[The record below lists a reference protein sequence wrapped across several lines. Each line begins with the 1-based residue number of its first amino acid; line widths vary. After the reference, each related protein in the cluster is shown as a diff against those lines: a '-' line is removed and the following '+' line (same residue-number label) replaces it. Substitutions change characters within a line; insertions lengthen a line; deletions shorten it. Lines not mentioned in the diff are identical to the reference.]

1 MARPKVVYWNNQ
13 PSPYLVER
21 LNAVMARGSIDL
33 EAWFNVER
41 TSERS
46 WKVDSSQWRFP
57 ARYIPQR
64 PLLGQRLH
72 LPFAELKAVR
82 PDVFISLYDRPHF
95 ALGSLAARAS
105 AQRTAFRVLPNYDTW
120 SERTWWREVGK
131 HVVFRALDAAKVP
144 GPQGRALTVA
154 YGLPAERA
162 HKVQQSIDV
171 PHYASA
177 RQMTPEE
184 RQRRRAEL
192 GLQGCTF
199 IYVGRIW
206 QGKGLDDLVQ
216 AYIALCQ
223 RHDDVSL
230 LLVGNGVDEAR
241 YRAMTEGVPGVVFG
255 GYVQGQDL
263 PQVYALADVLVFPT
277 LGDPHGLVVEE
288 AFAAGLPVICTENAG
303 DIRLRLPDGEAGY
316 VVPIQDAAT
325 LAERMGRLAADPAL
339 RQRMAE
345 RAWQIVQPQAHEAYA
360 RDFEAFVEAVL
371 RTPPR
376 RTPVAWFAR
385 AVGGLLLASSSDSPA
400 PLVQAVQA
408 QAAPPV

>member
-1 MARPKVVYWNNQ
+1 MAKPKVVYWNNQ

-21 LNAVMARGSIDL
+21 LNAVVARGNLEL

-46 WKVDSSQWRFP
+46 WKVDPATWRFA

-64 PLLGQRLH
+64 AFLGQALH

-95 ALGSLAARAS
+95 ALGSLAARA
-105 AQRTAFRVLPNYDTW
+105 AARRTAFRVLPNYDTW
-120 SERTWWREVGK
+120 SERTWWREIGK
-131 HVVFRALDAAKVP
+131 HWLFRALDAAKVP
-144 GPQGRALTVA
+144 GPQGRALTVR

-162 HKVQQSIDV
+162 YKVQQTIDV

-177 RQMTPEE
+177 RHMPPEE

-216 AYIALCQ
+216 AYISLRQ
-223 RHDDVSL
+223 RQADVSL

-241 YRAMTEGVPGVVFG
+241 YRTMTEGLPGVVFA

-288 AFAAGLPVICTENAG
+288 GFAAGLPVVCTENAG

-325 LAERMGRLAADPAL
+325 LAERLGRLAADADL
-339 RQRMAE
+339 RQRMSA
-345 RAWQIVQPQAHEAYA
+345 RAWEIVEAQGHEAYA
-360 RDFEAFVEAVL
+360 RDFEAFVEAAL
-371 RTPPR
+371 RTPAR
-376 RTPVAWFAR
+376 RHPLALLTRPL
-385 AVGGLLLASSSDSPA
+385 GGLLLASSRQA
-400 PLVQAVQA
+400 AAALVQAA
-408 QAAPPV
+408 QP